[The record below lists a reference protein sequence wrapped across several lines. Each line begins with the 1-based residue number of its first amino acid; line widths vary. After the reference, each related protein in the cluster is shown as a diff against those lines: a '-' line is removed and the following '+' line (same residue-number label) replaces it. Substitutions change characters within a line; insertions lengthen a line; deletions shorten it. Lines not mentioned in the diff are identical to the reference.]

1 MNRCTTLLA
10 KASTRCLGYP
20 AGTRTQMAG
29 FSLVLLYCS
38 VLHRQSARNLSHIC
52 LNDQWTCRPLS
63 FVFLAF
69 LLCAKLTQV
78 YLSHNPQAHLSSS
91 AQALSISQISSHSVR
106 PTPSQLAGQQA
117 QVPADRQS
125 RGDESTEAGAR
136 LPL

>member
-1 MNRCTTLLA
+1 MTRCTTLLA
-10 KASTRCLGYP
+10 KAGTRCLGYP
-20 AGTRTQMAG
+20 AWTRTQMTG

-38 VLHRQSARNLSHIC
+38 VLQRQFARNLSHIC
-52 LNDQWTCRPLS
+52 LNDHWTCRPLS

-78 YLSHNPQAHLSSS
+78 YLSHNPQAHLLSL
-91 AQALSISQISSHSVR
+91 AKTLSISQISSHSIR
-106 PTPSQLAGQQA
+106 PTPSQLSGQQD